1 MFLKLISTQPLHSR
15 GLEQLSVVVKT
26 SVAFYMVIT
35 ENTNKNN
42 NNKKNSIDNDAF
54 KMFYRQ
60 HENMINLSCS
70 FEQFY

>member
-26 SVAFYMVIT
+26 SVAFYMVIA

>member
-26 SVAFYMVIT
+26 SVAFYMVIA
-35 ENTNKNN
+35 ENTNKN